1 MGLLTYLEALRQ
13 ESEEKRRRVLWI
25 TTISIMVVVAGLWL
39 FTWRISNAPEAG
51 SNMGLI
57 ATLSDI
63 KYKIITGWQSLTNK

>member
-1 MGLLTYLEALRQ
+1 MGLLTYLETLRQ
-13 ESEEKRRRVLWI
+13 EPEEKRQRVLWI

-39 FTWRISNAPEAG
+39 FTWRLSNTPESSG
-51 SNMGLI
+51 NMSLI